1 MHDEIPLEPR
11 GPAMPLFTRRE
22 AFLIV
27 AVSAAIAGVLM
38 PFIG

>member
-11 GPAMPLFTRRE
+11 GPAMPLFTARE
-22 AFLIV
+22 MVLMV
-27 AVSAAIAGVLM
+27 VVSAAIAAGLL